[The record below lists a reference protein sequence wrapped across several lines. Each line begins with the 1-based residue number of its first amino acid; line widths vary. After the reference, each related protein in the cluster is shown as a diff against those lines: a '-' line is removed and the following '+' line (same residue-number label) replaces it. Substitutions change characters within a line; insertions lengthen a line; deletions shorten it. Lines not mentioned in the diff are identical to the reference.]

1 MASKKP
7 RMNAALRR
15 FIQRLVDEL
24 RPERVILFGS
34 RARGDDKE
42 TSDYD
47 MLIIADYFSDIP
59 WAMRSGHV
67 LRLWDLPLDLEPIC
81 LTPDEFRHRAQ
92 DLTIVGV
99 AAREGSVI
107 YP

>member
-59 WAMRSGHV
+59 W
-67 LRLWDLPLDLEPIC
+67 
-81 LTPDEFRHRAQ
+81 Q
-92 DLTIVGV
+92 
-99 AAREGSVI
+99 
-107 YP
+107 